1 MYYGETPCRTTA
13 CGDVTERGDK
23 FRVVTAIIITL
34 MPEILTQRG
43 MIDGLVSEMAAA
55 TTSLLG
61 GRRPRS

>member
-1 MYYGETPCRTTA
+1 MQDDCLRVI
-13 CGDVTERGDK
+13 VTERGDK

-34 MPEILTQRG
+34 MPEILAQRG

-61 GRRPRS
+61 GRMPRS